1 MARNFGT
8 PATDD
13 YGRLE
18 LESST
23 SSCVMEAPTLNETL
37 CRALIHARLTEEDVA
52 ARLRVDPKTV
62 RRWLEGRVPYLRYRW
77 AIATMLGVGET
88 DLWPQLRTAR
98 TRPDDVIAI
107 YPHRGTVPLGMWLRL
122 FRSARH
128 EIGIL
133 DDTGSLLAADQP
145 IVAALAEQARA
156 GIKIRICLHAADQPV
171 PRQGDRPQRTR
182 DAAASVR
189 EAVATYA
196 PLQEKGEVE
205 IRLHEGVVY
214 NSIYYSD
221 DQMLVSHQVDGVPVK
236 SVPTLHLELVEG
248 SDMAATFLDAF
259 EAVWSAAAVICPT
272 P

>member
-8 PATDD
+8 PAKDD

-77 AIATMLGVGET
+77 AIATMLGIGET

-107 YPHRGTVPLGMWLRL
+107 YPHRDTVPLDMWLRL

-156 GIKIRICLHAADQPV
+156 GIKIRICLHAADQPWQDDG
-171 PRQGDRPQRTR
+171 PQGGR

-189 EAVATYA
+189 EAVAVYA
-196 PLQEKGEVE
+196 PLQEKGEVD
-205 IRLHEGVVY
+205 IRLYEGVVY

-221 DQMLVSHQVDGVPVK
+221 DELLVSHQVDGVPIK
-236 SVPTLHLELVEG
+236 SAPTLRLQLVEG
-248 SDMAATFLDAF
+248 SDIAATFLGAF
-259 EAVWSAAAVICPT
+259 EAVWSAAAHIGSAQ
-272 P
+272 

>member
-1 MARNFGT
+1 MARNSGT
-8 PATDD
+8 TARDG
-13 YGRLE
+13 YGRLG

-23 SSCVMEAPTLNETL
+23 SSCVLEAPALNETL
-37 CRALIHARLTEEDVA
+37 CRALIEARLTEEDVA
-52 ARLRVDPKTV
+52 TRLQVDPKTV
-62 RRWLEGRVPYLRYRW
+62 RRWLEGRVPYLRFRW

-88 DLWPQLRTAR
+88 DLWPQLRTTR
-98 TRPDDVIAI
+98 TRPDGVIAI
-107 YPHRGTVPLGMWLRL
+107 YPHRDTVPLDMWLRL

-259 EAVWSAAAVICPT
+259 EAVWSAAAVICLT

>member
-1 MARNFGT
+1 
-8 PATDD
+8 
-13 YGRLE
+13 
-18 LESST
+18 
-23 SSCVMEAPTLNETL
+23 
-37 CRALIHARLTEEDVA
+37 
-52 ARLRVDPKTV
+52 
-62 RRWLEGRVPYLRYRW
+62 
-77 AIATMLGVGET
+77 
-88 DLWPQLRTAR
+88 
-98 TRPDDVIAI
+98 
-107 YPHRGTVPLGMWLRL
+107 MWLRL

-133 DDTGSLLAADQP
+133 DDTDSLLAADQP

-171 PRQGDRPQRTR
+171 LWQDDRSQGGR

-189 EAVATYA
+189 EAVAVYA
-196 PLQEKGEVE
+196 PLQKKGEVE

-221 DQMLVSHQVDGVPVK
+221 DELLVSHQVDGVPVK
-236 SVPTLHLELVEG
+236 SAPTLRLQLVEG

-259 EAVWSAAAVICPT
+259 EAVWSAAADVCPT